1 MMTIKV
7 ITTGDGS
14 KSLFLPD
21 LNETYHSKF
30 GAITESEHVF
40 IQAGYKYISKS
51 VIRIL
56 EIGFGTGLN
65 VLLTYLAHLKDNQKI
80 YYETIEKYPLPGNI
94 IDAVNYFK
102 DTGTKEI
109 FKRIH
114 NVTWQEDIALTERF
128 VLHKNR
134 IDLLDYNTDKKF
146 DLVYFDAFAPD
157 KQPEMW
163 TQAIFDKM
171 YKLLDIN
178 GILVTYSAKGSVRR
192 TMQAAGFKVERLPG
206 PPGKREMLRA
216 VKSQWQV
223 SSFEE
228 LRK

>member
-14 KSLFLPD
+14 KSLYLPD

-94 IDAVNYFK
+94 IDAINDFK
-102 DTGTKEI
+102 EIEVKRI

-114 NVTWQEDIALTERF
+114 DASWQEDIALTELF

-134 IDLLDYNTDKKF
+134 IDLSDYNADKKF

-192 TMQAAGFKVERLPG
+192 TMQAAGFKMERLPG

-216 VKSQWQV
+216 VKN
-223 SSFEE
+223 
-228 LRK
+228 L

>member
-7 ITTGDGS
+7 ITTDDGS

-40 IQAGYKYISKS
+40 IQAGYKYISKP

-80 YYETIEKYPLPGNI
+80 YYETIEKYPLPGEI
-94 IDAVNYFK
+94 IDTLNYFK
-102 DTGTKEI
+102 EPGTKEI

-114 NVTWQEDIALTERF
+114 KVTWQKDITLTERF

-134 IDLLDYNTDKKF
+134 IDLSDYNPDKKF
-146 DLVYFDAFAPD
+146 DLIYFDAFGPD

-216 VKSQWQV
+216 VKSRWQV
-223 SSFEE
+223 
-228 LRK
+228 